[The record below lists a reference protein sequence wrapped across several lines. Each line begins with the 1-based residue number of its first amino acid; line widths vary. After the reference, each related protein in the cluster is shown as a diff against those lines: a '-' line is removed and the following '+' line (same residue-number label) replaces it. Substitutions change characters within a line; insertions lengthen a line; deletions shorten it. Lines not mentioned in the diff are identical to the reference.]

1 MEAKKRSRQR
11 NTPQPKKIRTG
22 INWWKWLLLVLVG
35 LLLGT
40 GIWFTKTILTPVNI
54 NTTAKTA
61 TATNEPVFTVKLTK
75 ASANRIMAH
84 YLKNY
89 LRDSNVKYAV
99 TLGTNEA
106 ALSGKFKFL
115 GNSVKFQLTFDP
127 LVLKNGD
134 VLLKAKDLNVGAL
147 PVPISFVMSY
157 IGNSYKIPRWVS
169 LNSKTGTVVLKLS
182 QFKLQNGMTLK
193 ATKLDLTNDD
203 LEFAVY
209 LPDEP

>member
-147 PVPISFVMSY
+147 PVP
-157 IGNSYKIPRWVS
+157 
-169 LNSKTGTVVLKLS
+169 
-182 QFKLQNGMTLK
+182 
-193 ATKLDLTNDD
+193 
-203 LEFAVY
+203 
-209 LPDEP
+209 